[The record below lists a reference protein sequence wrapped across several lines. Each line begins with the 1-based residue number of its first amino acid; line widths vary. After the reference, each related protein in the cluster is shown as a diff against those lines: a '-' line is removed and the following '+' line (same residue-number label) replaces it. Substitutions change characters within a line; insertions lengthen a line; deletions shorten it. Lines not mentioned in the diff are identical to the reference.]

1 MEEKINKILE
11 NQQAMIALLIQILKD
26 VNKSQFFENYAAN
39 LLANFTDNIQYG
51 IKV

>member
-26 VNKSQFFENYAAN
+26 VNKSQFLENYAAN
-39 LLANFTDNIQYG
+39 LLSMITEQKLQLD
-51 IKV
+51 